1 MLQGHQS
8 SLQHHWRDV
17 FVHIQLSCAAAQTWS
32 NGIGWQS
39 KGDKPGVTNA
49 SFSQSEQSAIQVG
62 PCSGQGDRGGGGC
75 LLCSIVGRLDDASR
89 QQ

>member
-39 KGDKPGVTNA
+39 KGDKLGVTNA